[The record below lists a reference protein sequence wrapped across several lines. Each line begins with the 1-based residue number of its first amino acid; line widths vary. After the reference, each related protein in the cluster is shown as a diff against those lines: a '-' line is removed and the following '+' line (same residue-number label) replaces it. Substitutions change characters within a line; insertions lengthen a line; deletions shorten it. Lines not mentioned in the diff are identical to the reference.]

1 MTPNSAIISLG
12 LCIFGAQMLSNG
24 IIGINSYNTYTI
36 EHGPDGTHKDSNYLF
51 AISNIV
57 FGASLLIFA
66 GAYAILPRLV
76 SMDDIVILIF
86 FGIMVAFSFA
96 YGLFS
101 TYTSIK
107 NISNQQNS
115 NTGSDNLTITYVVL
129 YGMYFVA
136 LFISIYGFLGN
147 KM

>member
-1 MTPNSAIISLG
+1 MVWMAHTKIVI
-12 LCIFGAQMLSNG
+12 
-24 IIGINSYNTYTI
+24 TYFPFQI
-36 EHGPDGTHKDSNYLF
+36 
-51 AISNIV
+51 
-57 FGASLLIFA
+57 LIFA

-76 SMDDIVILIF
+76 SMDDIVILVF

-115 NTGSDNLTITYVVL
+115 NTGSDNLTITYVVS